1 MRIRPAFVSAFTLLI
16 GAYAWAQ
23 PPAGFTPPTFDGLDK
38 DKNGSLSKA
47 EVEAWVKS
55 LPENPNGPPRNA
67 DDIFARWDT
76 NKDGKVSK
84 EEFDARPR
92 GGGGGGGGGGPPG
105 GAPPGGGAP
114 R

>member
-1 MRIRPAFVSAFTLLI
+1 MRIRLAFVSAFTLLI

-38 DKNGSLSKA
+38 DKNGSLSKE
-47 EVEAWVKS
+47 EVAAWAKTITGG
-55 LPENPNGPPRNA
+55 PNGPPNP
-67 DDIFARWDT
+67 DEIFARWDA

-84 EEFDARPR
+84 EEFDSRPR
-92 GGGGGGGGGGPPG
+92 GGGAPGGAPPG